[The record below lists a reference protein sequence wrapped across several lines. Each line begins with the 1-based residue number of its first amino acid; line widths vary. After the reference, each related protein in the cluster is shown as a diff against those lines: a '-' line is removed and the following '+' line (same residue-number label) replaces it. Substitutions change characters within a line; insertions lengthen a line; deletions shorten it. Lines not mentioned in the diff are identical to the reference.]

1 MKKSKGKKQAKKRV
15 RKVRARTIR
24 HELVVRVDSQPG
36 VPTVTD
42 LAEPMKDG
50 QKLTIPATWL
60 SDRQIM
66 RIVQRTPREHVYNR
80 KGKGGKTFRYVT
92 GSYVQRV
99 LNFVFA
105 WNWDF
110 EVINHG
116 NEHGHIWVQGRLTVR
131 GNKPGQV
138 ISKTQ
143 FGRAEVKMLRDGKG
157 MVDYG
162 NDLKAATTD
171 CMKKCASMFGI
182 ASDIYG
188 VSDYQDE
195 TGETPRE
202 NVGVPVAFPV
212 PVPGKSIIAIVEAVD
227 CHGAFKGGCPGGN
240 EITPSER
247 DFSVKLFGK
256 PLCRACQKDA
266 PKKAV

>member
-1 MKKSKGKKQAKKRV
+1 MASVAKRS
-15 RKVRARTIR
+15 TTR
-24 HELVVRVDSQPG
+24 HEIVVRVDNQPT
-36 VPTVTD
+36 VPSVTD
-42 LAEPMKDG
+42 LSEPMKDG

-60 SDRQIM
+60 SDRQLM
-66 RIVQRTPREHVYNR
+66 RIVQKTPREHVYNR

-99 LNFVFA
+99 LNYVFA

-110 EVINHG
+110 EVISHG
-116 NEHGHIWVQGRLTVR
+116 NENGHIWVQGRLTVR
-131 GNKPGQV
+131 GNKPGQT

-188 VSDYQDE
+188 VSDYQEE
-195 TGETPRE
+195 TGVEPR
-202 NVGVPVAFPV
+202 PVSEPV
-212 PVPGKSIIAIVEAVD
+212 IQLAPGAAVKQAVADTTAKYEPID
-227 CHGAFKGGCPGGN
+227 CHGALRGGCPDGA
-240 EITPSER
+240 EVTPSEAE
-247 DFSVKLFGK
+247 FSKKMYGR
-256 PLCRACQKDA
+256 PLCRKCQA
-266 PKKAV
+266 QMKK